1 MGNRESANADN
12 EGVKK
17 QRDEEV
23 SRTIYK
29 LVGMHGD
36 GELIPWVRFADSTG
50 EYSNLDLLIDTKVK
64 DLMYNSGKG
73 QYMAKSELI
82 KIRNKERNE
91 RLSRISRKKGKGK
104 SGPNILADFNQ
115 EGANQGDINKALKL
129 LDGGGKG
136 GKGGNYRNI
145 AWKLD
150 ERGTMGETIVG
161 ICLLQGT
168 KAHNSLAVRLM
179 QKFPLLVKDIFVSED
194 YYGLTPLHQAVVN
207 EDPQMVNFLLQHGAD
222 VNERCFGARFCPEDQ
237 VSSRTDSLEHE
248 YVELSPKTSY
258 VGRMYFG
265 EYPLSFAVCINQ
277 IDCYRLLISKK
288 ADPNAKDT
296 NGNTVLHLAVIH
308 EKPEMLRLAYNTGGK
323 LHVMNKQNLTPLTL
337 AARLAKKKMFE
348 EILKLESDVMWLYGD
363 ASSQAYPLANIDTIN
378 QKTGGLNEDSA
389 LSLIVYG
396 ETTRHLDLLDGLLED
411 LLQAKWEAF
420 GKKRLVTSF
429 FSFIVYYVLVFTAF
443 MCRPFSMT
451 TQVRMF
457 AEPIVVSLAL
467 LQIILEITDIRSIGR
482 KRWWQVLKSFPA
494 KVVYKISLLVVLLIV
509 PIRFSCSLDPVFL
522 LLDNVLTLIAVI
534 FTGIHFLFYTRA
546 QKFIGPFVLMIYTIL
561 SRDLSRFFLIYAI
574 FLMGFSQS
582 FYLIF
587 GACTRAKANEEGKS
601 IVEVNNIMDSPLEAI
616 IRLFIMTI
624 GEFTVLYRELN
635 GCRESLM
642 QVIGKILFILF
653 QLSISIMQ
661 FNLLIA
667 MMTRTYEKISGTQKE
682 WKRQWAQVILML
694 ELSLKPKD
702 RLTALLKYSKPIGTD
717 KERRAFVV
725 VRKTVITNIKF

>member
-1 MGNRESANADN
+1 MGNRESANNDA

-17 QRDEEV
+17 QKDEDV
-23 SRTIYK
+23 SKAIYK
-29 LVGMHGD
+29 LVGLHGD
-36 GELIPWVRFADSTG
+36 GELIPWMRFAESTD
-50 EYSNLDLLIDTKVK
+50 EYSNLDVLIDTKVK

-91 RLSRISRKKGKGK
+91 RLSVINRKKGKGK

-145 AWKLD
+145 AWKLE
-150 ERGTMGETIVG
+150 ERGSMGETLVG
-161 ICLLQGT
+161 VCLLQGT
-168 KAHNSLAVRLM
+168 KAHNSLAKRLM
-179 QKFPLLVKDIFVSED
+179 QKFPLLVQDIFVSED
-194 YYGLTPLHQAVVN
+194 YYGLTPLHQAVIN
-207 EDPQMVNFLLQHGAD
+207 EDPQMVNFLLQNGAD
-222 VNERCFGARFCPEDQ
+222 VHERCFGARFCPEDQ

-277 IDCYRLLISKK
+277 VDCYRLLISKK

-323 LHVMNKQNLTPLTL
+323 LHIMNNQNLTPLTL
-337 AARLAKKKMFE
+337 AACLAKKKMFE
-348 EILKLESDVMWLYGD
+348 EILKLESDVVWLYGD
-363 ASSQAYPLANIDTIN
+363 ASSHAYPLANIDTIN
-378 QKTGGLNEDSA
+378 QKTGELNEDSA

-396 ETTRHLDLLDGLLED
+396 GTTQHLDLLDGLLED

-420 GKKRLVTSF
+420 G
-429 FSFIVYYVLVFTAF
+429 
-443 MCRPFSMT
+443 
-451 TQVRMF
+451 
-457 AEPIVVSLAL
+457 
-467 LQIILEITDIRSIGR
+467 R
-482 KRWWQVLKSFPA
+482 KRKFEKLKIFKEKSRQEDFQKAFPA
-494 KVVYKISLLVVLLIV
+494 KIVYKSSFIIVLLIIPV
-509 PIRFSCSLDPVFL
+509 RFSCGLSPVFL
-522 LLDNVLTLIAVI
+522 LFDNILSLIAVL
-534 FTGIHFLFYTRA
+534 FTGAHFLFYARA
-546 QKFIGPFVLMIYTIL
+546 LKFIGPFVLMIYTIL
-561 SRDLSRFFLIYAI
+561 SRDLSRFFLIYFI
-574 FLMGFSQS
+574 FLMGFSQA

-587 GACTRAKANEEGKS
+587 GSCTRAKSLKEG
-601 IVEVNNIMDSPLEAI
+601 IPIAEIPNIMDSPLEAT

-635 GCRESLM
+635 GCAENLM
-642 QVIGKILFILF
+642 QVIGKILFIMF
-653 QLSISIMQ
+653 EIFISIMQ

-694 ELSLKPKD
+694 ELSLKPKE
-702 RLTALLKYSKPIGTD
+702 RLTALLKYSRPIGTE
-717 KERRAFVV
+717 KERRAFVI
-725 VRKTVITNIKF
+725 VRKIPVNKFSLCTNKSFFFYYQRHLT